1 MAEINLGLSLGQLHS
16 LGLQAGPG
24 KGLALGKGQGQG
36 QGNAGLGPEGQLGKG
51 VMPGEKT
58 GSENFQNPGMRG
70 QLNQVLPRGLAAD
83 LPGEG
88 ANPQGDGGN
97 PAPPTG
103 LSLYGGTEQFF
114 SGQGAGAGS
123 GSVDLRSVTAAAIGT
138 LTGTSDGTGLAPDTQ
153 QTLGQLADTVGHG
166 PIQQFIDRG
175 GQQAADLIGGAARVM
190 DQTAS
195 MTATSRPSGLTGE
208 SVTSGQSSE
217 LNPGLNST
225 QSGLSFG
232 VNTAQAVADQLN
244 YTVQLDQRFAEAGSS
259 VGTLAQQ
266 VEELVLSVLGSRWLA
281 STRAGTS
288 GQISGLSPFELL
300 RDLRTSAL
308 LAYQEN
314 ENPFLMADGLRES
327 KEMVALLR
335 TLEAILASGGSG
347 SGQTESQELE
357 ALMAWLGIEREI
369 AQLLLGPMPGF
380 PGRVGRGQ
388 ILSYLAAQN
397 GMLAGLDGSPMLV
410 REGAALKAG
419 GLLWFGPLG
428 NVISEWLAGSA
439 YGARPSSFALYG
451 FDAIFSLIP
460 YDGRPLMVPYF
471 LAVQSQI
478 NRSRQEWAFGEKP
491 MSERWM
497 RSLIE
502 RLKDAAVAEQN
513 VLGETLEDALVEG
526 RFFLGL
532 IRGAVERGLPVPGS
546 FSFQLAE
553 HLTRGGQQYQ
563 PLAAV

>member
-1 MAEINLGLSLGQLHS
+1 VN
-16 LGLQAGPG
+16 
-24 KGLALGKGQGQG
+24 
-36 QGNAGLGPEGQLGKG
+36 
-51 VMPGEKT
+51 
-58 GSENFQNPGMRG
+58 
-70 QLNQVLPRGLAAD
+70 
-83 LPGEG
+83 
-88 ANPQGDGGN
+88 
-97 PAPPTG
+97 
-103 LSLYGGTEQFF
+103 
-114 SGQGAGAGS
+114 
-123 GSVDLRSVTAAAIGT
+123 
-138 LTGTSDGTGLAPDTQ
+138 
-153 QTLGQLADTVGHG
+153 
-166 PIQQFIDRG
+166 
-175 GQQAADLIGGAARVM
+175 RVQ
-190 DQTAS
+190 D
-195 MTATSRPSGLTGE
+195 
-208 SVTSGQSSE
+208 
-217 LNPGLNST
+217 
-225 QSGLSFG
+225 
-232 VNTAQAVADQLN
+232 VADQIN

-266 VEELVLSVLGSRWLA
+266 VEEMVLSVLGSRWLA
-281 STRAGTS
+281 STGAGTS
-288 GQISGLSPFELL
+288 GQIPAGLSPFELL
-300 RDLRTSAL
+300 RDLRSSAL
-308 LAYQEN
+308 LAYQES

-335 TLEAILASGGSG
+335 TLEAILASGASG
-347 SGQTESQELE
+347 SGQLEGQELE

-397 GMLAGLDGSPMLV
+397 GMLTGFDGGPMLV
-410 REGAALKAG
+410 REGVPLKAG
-419 GLLWFGPLG
+419 SLLWFGPLG

-497 RSLIE
+497 RSLVE
-502 RLKDAAVAEQN
+502 RLKDAAAVELN
-513 VLGETLEDALVEG
+513 VLGETLEDALVGG

-532 IRGAVERGLPVPGS
+532 IRGAVERGLPVAGS

-553 HLTRGGQQYQ
+553 HLTRAGQQYH